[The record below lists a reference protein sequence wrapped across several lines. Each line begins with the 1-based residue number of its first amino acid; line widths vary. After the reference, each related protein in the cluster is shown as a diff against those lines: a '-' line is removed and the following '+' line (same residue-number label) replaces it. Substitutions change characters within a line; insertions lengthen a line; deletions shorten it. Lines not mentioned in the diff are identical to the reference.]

1 MFIQQF
7 VQQSDL
13 NRGAM
18 HSSQLNPWASRLH
31 RRGLS
36 LAVIGLSLL
45 AWAGSAQASTTPQ
58 TTRVTHNP
66 YVVYGNDDRLDVY
79 EETDAARRDLAQSVV
94 ALVPGNTLKPA
105 GMGFRLQAGTLQQEA
120 GVCSSE
126 KFADQIIP
134 AFCSGV
140 LVAPNVIATA
150 GHCVQD
156 ANFCSS
162 TKFVFGFNI
171 DSKGKD
177 PALVD
182 ADQVVSCK
190 KVIHSEVN
198 GMGSDFALVEI
209 DRQVTNR
216 PSLPMSQR
224 QHQVGE
230 GVFVIGHPVGL
241 PAKIAGGAEVR
252 RQTGDY
258 FIANLDT
265 FGGNSGSAVFD
276 AKTNAIAG
284 LLVRGERDF
293 TSRGGCQVSFR
304 CRIDGC
310 RGEDVSNADKIM
322 TKLRE
327 FQNSRP

>member
-1 MFIQQF
+1 MTGQMMERVTEKAEMLVGQVKCSLALGRSALWIAVVALSWLGQIGTAEASF
-7 VQQSDL
+7 
-13 NRGAM
+13 A
-18 HSSQLNPWASRLH
+18 PTASRAPH
-31 RRGLS
+31 
-36 LAVIGLSLL
+36 
-45 AWAGSAQASTTPQ
+45 TPF
-58 TTRVTHNP
+58 
-66 YVVYGNDDRLDVY
+66 VVYGNDDRLDVF
-79 EETDAARRDLAQSVV
+79 EETDAARRELARSVV
-94 ALVPGNTLKPA
+94 ALVPGNSLKPA
-105 GMGFRLQAGTLQQEA
+105 GMGFRLQSGTLQQEA

-162 TKFVFGFNI
+162 TKFVFGFNV
-171 DSKGKD
+171 DTKGKD

-182 ADQVVSCK
+182 ADQVVGCK

-209 DRQVTNR
+209 DRQMTNR
-216 PSLPMSQR
+216 PPIALSQR
-224 QHQVGE
+224 QQQATE

-276 AKTNAIAG
+276 AKTNSIAG

-293 TSRGGCQVSFR
+293 TSRGGCQVAFR
-304 CRIDGC
+304 CRIDAC
-310 RGEDVSNADKIM
+310 RGEDVSNADKIA

>member
-1 MFIQQF
+1 MF
-7 VQQSDL
+7 VQGSDSGRNTL
-13 NRGAM
+13 RQLSRDLTLALAAM
-18 HSSQLNPWASRLH
+18 
-31 RRGLS
+31 
-36 LAVIGLSLL
+36 LL
-45 AWAGSAQASTTPQ
+45 LFGSGQAEAAGSPGSGK
-58 TTRVTHNP
+58 VSHKP
-66 YVVYGNDDRLDVY
+66 YVIYGNDDRLDVF
-79 EETDAARRDLAQSVV
+79 EETDAARRELARSVV
-94 ALVPGNTLKPA
+94 ALVPANSLKPA
-105 GMGFRLQAGTLQQEA
+105 GMGYRLQAGTLQQEA

-150 GHCVQD
+150 GHCVQEP
-156 ANFCSS
+156 NFCSS
-162 TKFVFGFNI
+162 AKFVFGFNI
-171 DSKGKD
+171 DSRGKD

-198 GMGSDFALVEI
+198 GMGADFALVEI

-216 PSLPMSQR
+216 PALPLSQR

-276 AKTNAIAG
+276 AKTNSIAG

-310 RGEDVSNADKIM
+310 RGEDVSNADSIA

-327 FQNSRP
+327 FQSAQP